1 MRPLKLTVSAFGP
14 YARKQ
19 VIDLETLGESG
30 LYLITGDT
38 GAGKTT
44 LFDAI
49 TYALFGK
56 SSGGSRDESMLRSK
70 YADGTEPTEVEL
82 AFAHAGKRYTVKRNP
97 EYTRPKARGEGET
110 KQTAGA
116 ELICPDGKVVTGV
129 RPVNE
134 RITEILGVSK
144 EQFCQIA
151 MIAQGE
157 FLKLLL
163 ADTKDRQAHFRDI
176 FRTRIFQQFQDRL
189 KEETSRIDQ
198 ERTMMKSSVDQYIR
212 GILWPEDDPR
222 IQDVNR
228 AKNGEMLTEDA
239 VCLIDQLIRAD
250 EENREKLDGQVQETG
265 RQVDLLTA
273 VISKAEEQEKTR
285 RELENARL
293 EMERRKQE
301 EAGLTEAVKREEARQ
316 GELEEKNREITRIDG
331 ELPEYDKLENRRA
344 EIRNL
349 EGRIAQKC
357 REKDE
362 LEKRYHGIQDEL
374 QTLKQ
379 EQQALANAGENRA
392 VLLREQEQVTQRG
405 KALRA
410 LQQETEA
417 MNTLRKESLRA
428 KEAYLEAEKAA
439 AAEGEKAEA
448 LRLDFNREQAGIMAE
463 TLQEGMPCPV
473 CGSLSHP
480 RKAVKA
486 ENAPTEAQVR
496 QAEKKAQEARKKAA
510 ELSTAAG
517 EKNGRAAAAEAS
529 VQEKAEE
536 ILGAWQE
543 ESAAA
548 EIEREL
554 KLAKEKY
561 QMIEKQIW
569 EEDNRVRQLEMLEK
583 NIPEKEKA
591 LEEANAAWKAAET
604 ALASMTAMLEA
615 NGKTLQEDAEKLR
628 FGSRQEAEDRRQA
641 LVRDAA
647 AMKVAMEAARNRL
660 SGWEKD
666 MAALKGRISMS
677 EAMMQNGEI
686 PDVAAKSAQRQ
697 TLLELRDEQNRQL
710 TGIAHRM
717 ATNQAALAG
726 IRASSDSL
734 IRLDREWQQVS
745 ALNAT
750 ANANLR
756 KRERIT
762 LETYVQMTYFDR
774 IIRRANVHLMRMSGG
789 KYDLVR
795 RQTAENL
802 RAQSGLDLDVIDHYN
817 GTTRSVKTLSGGE
830 SFIAS
835 LSLAL
840 GLSEE
845 IQMSAGG
852 IRMDTMFVDEGFG
865 SLDEETLQQAMRALH
880 SLTEGNRLIGI
891 ISHVAELRRAIDKQI
906 VVRKEKT
913 GGSTVRI
920 VT

>member
-110 KQTAGA
+110 KKTAGA

-198 ERTMMKSSVDQYIR
+198 ERTLMKSSVDQYIR

-273 VISKAEEQEKTR
+273 VISRAEEQEKTR

-293 EMERRKQE
+293 EMERRKKE

-349 EGRIAQKC
+349 EGCIAQKR

-392 VLLREQEQVTQRG
+392 VLLREQEQITQRG

-410 LQQETEA
+410 LQQEAEA
-417 MNTLRKESLRA
+417 MNTLRKESLQA
-428 KEAYLEAEKAA
+428 KGVYLEAEKAA
-439 AAEGEKAEA
+439 AAEGERAEA

-496 QAEKKAQEARKKAA
+496 QAEKQAQEARKKAA
-510 ELSTAAG
+510 ELSAAAG

-529 VQEKAEE
+529 VREKAEE
-536 ILGAWQE
+536 ILGAWHE
-543 ESAAA
+543 ESTAA

-561 QMIEKQIW
+561 QTTEKQIR
-569 EEDNRVRQLEMLEK
+569 EEDNRVRQREMLEK
-583 NIPEKEKA
+583 AIPEKEKA

-628 FGSRQEAEDRRQA
+628 FGSRQEAEDRRQV
-641 LVRDAA
+641 LVREAT
-647 AMKVAMEAARNRL
+647 AMKAAMEAARNRL

-677 EAMMQNGEI
+677 EAMLQNGEI

-795 RQTAENL
+795 RETAENL